1 MLKRPQFIMGMTVL
15 FLLVFGSI
23 CSAAPG
29 VGITVG
35 KTLPQFTLRSLDG
48 QSITVGSSNN
58 ITILN
63 FWTTWCPP
71 CRSEMPELNEFVLQ
85 YIDKVT
91 FYAINLSEESKVVN
105 DFMYTNRYSIPVLLD
120 SDGEVGKLFRI
131 QYIPTTIVVDRNGV
145 IKYRKSGPV
154 TKTELEDVVSRL

>member
-1 MLKRPQFIMGMTVL
+1 MRKPQLVIAMVVL

-23 CSAAPG
+23 CNAAPG
-29 VGITVG
+29 VGTTVG

-48 QSITVGSSNN
+48 QSITVGSSDN

-63 FWTTWCPP
+63 FWATWCPP

-85 YIDKVT
+85 YSGTVT
-91 FYAINLSEESKVVN
+91 FYVINLREESEVVN
-105 DFMYTNRYSIPVLLD
+105 DFMYTNQYSIPVLLD
-120 SDGEVGKLFRI
+120 SDGAVGDLFKV

-145 IKYRKSGPV
+145 VKYRKSGPV
-154 TKTELEDVVSRL
+154 TKSELEDVMSQL